1 LKSTGISIA
10 PSSSKHVM
18 GGVIMRQSIGAIRLL
33 LLVFLTMFAVP
44 EGQALEAT
52 PTTLAFTAV
61 QGVSNPVTQT
71 AIFLKHN
78 ARERNWATSSNAAW
92 LRVTVSPA
100 NLVPRDRLLVTV
112 DVAGLSAGVYRGM
125 VSIAGMK
132 GEPVSIPVT
141 LTVTAPTFTMPTL
154 TLATNTE
161 PD

>member
-1 LKSTGISIA
+1 
-10 PSSSKHVM
+10 M

-33 LLVFLTMFAVP
+33 LLVLLTIFAVP
-44 EGQALEAT
+44 EGQALEAA

-100 NLVPRDRLLVTV
+100 NLVPSDQLLVAV
-112 DVAGLSAGVYRGM
+112 DVAGLSVGVYRGM
-125 VSIAGMK
+125 VSIA
-132 GEPVSIPVT
+132 
-141 LTVTAPTFTMPTL
+141 
-154 TLATNTE
+154 
-161 PD
+161 